1 MDLIFIVIQTNCE
14 RKYDDINE
22 LLLVLPVYDD
32 IVVTFKTR
40 EISFKIQT
48 NIYRWNDTISRI
60 CFKIIVKGRG
70 TQIKEDSS
78 YIGH

>member
-22 LLLVLPVYDD
+22 LLLVLSIYDD

-48 NIYRWNDTISRI
+48 NIYR
-60 CFKIIVKGRG
+60 
-70 TQIKEDSS
+70 
-78 YIGH
+78 